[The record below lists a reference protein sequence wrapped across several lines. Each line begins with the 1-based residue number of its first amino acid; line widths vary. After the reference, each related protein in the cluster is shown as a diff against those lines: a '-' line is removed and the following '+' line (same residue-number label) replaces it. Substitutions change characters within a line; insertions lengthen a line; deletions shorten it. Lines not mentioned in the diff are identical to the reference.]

1 METIET
7 NKTTRTDMY
16 NVDPRAV
23 IFDPKDNPRKDYGDM
38 ESLKNFITENGV
50 KFLPAIKVKK
60 ITVDGEDR
68 YELKHGFRRMTAFM
82 ELISEGVEIARI
94 KAELVDKHYGVENE
108 ILDHFSQN
116 SGKPLT
122 VYEEAIIFKQ
132 LEDYGWTQ
140 TEIAKKLGVT
150 PASVSNKIKVASIQ
164 KKAIHDALS
173 DGTITTTTVLK
184 VMQKYS
190 DHDKAEHV
198 ILEAIKNMK
207 AVGKTKVTDKSI
219 TETETQTVVAPKIS
233 KYQRVMVEV
242 LSRVVKQQN
251 LEQIEKLNKVKCI
264 IDILDTIKDADELAI
279 KLVEVL

>member
-38 ESLKNFITENGV
+38 ESLKSFIVENGV
-50 KFLPAIKVKK
+50 KSLPAIKVKK

-150 PASVSNKIKVASIQ
+150 PASVSNKIKIANIH

-173 DGTITTTTVLK
+173 DGTITTTTALK
-184 VMQKYS
+184 VLQKYS
-190 DHDKAEHV
+190 DEDTAEQV
-198 ILEAIKNMK
+198 ILDAIKNMK
-207 AVGKTKVTDKSI
+207 TLGKTKVTDKSI
-219 TETETQTVVAPKIS
+219 EETEKQTTVAPRIS
-233 KYQRVMVEV
+233 KYQKAITLAIAKVA
-242 LSRVVKQQN
+242 
-251 LEQIEKLNKVKCI
+251 EQDNKEKLAMLHKAEQIIAIMDTYKDDEMIEKLS
-264 IDILDTIKDADELAI
+264 
-279 KLVEVL
+279 EVI